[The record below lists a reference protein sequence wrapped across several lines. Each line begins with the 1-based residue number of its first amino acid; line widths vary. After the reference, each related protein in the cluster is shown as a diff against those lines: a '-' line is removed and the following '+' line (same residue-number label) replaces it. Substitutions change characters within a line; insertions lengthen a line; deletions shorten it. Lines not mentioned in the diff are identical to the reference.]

1 MDLLMTQK
9 KLVVHIILNS
19 HLDPVWLWK
28 QEQGIDEVIST
39 ARTACDLLDVYPEIH
54 LTRGEAWFYETVEQY
69 DPATFARLRTH
80 IDGGRLHVVGNWY
93 VQPDCNL
100 ASPESYRKHGE
111 IASAYFRKRFGIEQI
126 ETGYNVD
133 SFGHGAFLPDF
144 YRTCGVRNYCMMRPS
159 PQEKSLPGEIFR
171 WRSPNGAE
179 LLTARIFESYSSSPE
194 YLPGHLDRVIAAADR
209 RVGHTLCFCG
219 VGDHGGGPA
228 RAEIDYLLA
237 HRCDREDVEIRFS
250 HPDAFFAE
258 VRRSGVELP
267 VVTGEL
273 QHHAIGCYS
282 ACSMIKRSVRLTEDR
297 LIQAEKFLL
306 AAERERAW
314 KLLLFATF
322 HDLLPGSSIAS
333 AYDGI
338 LDSLGAARTL
348 AREAVIRAVRR
359 RNCRFRPDPLQR
371 LVFDNIGSEE
381 YCGIFEVEPW
391 VSWEY
396 SKGRRSIESIRL
408 LDERG
413 RALPV
418 QPLPPEAAV
427 KRLARLAF
435 PMKLA
440 AGERRVLHL
449 DYLGPAPAGALPEH
463 AGGRISDGNLVVE
476 GFDTLCCNG
485 RDYFGAPLRIDVI
498 RDTSDTWSHG
508 MNGYAVKAECSFR
521 PSKPFRRHFT
531 GPLISESIGE
541 FCDGQGN
548 RIAAALR
555 FESGL
560 RGVRLR
566 LRLDW
571 HGAQKLV
578 KLVLTPGFRVVRRID
593 GVPGGEI
600 ARALNGEEFPLFNFC
615 RLEGEAQSLAVVSKE
630 CFAAD
635 VQPNGTLR
643 LTLLRTPYY
652 ANHDPYRVKGVNSFR
667 ITDQGEHDYEF
678 ALLVDP
684 TAEEI
689 QREIFRRKEP
699 VVFSESTFG
708 VRRDLV

>member
-1 MDLLMTQK
+1 MTQK

-209 RVGHTLCFCG
+209 RVGHTLCFCW

-396 SKGRRSIESIRL
+396 SKGRRFIESIRL

-508 MNGYAVKAECSFR
+508 MNGYALKAERSFR

-689 QREIFRRKEP
+689 QREISRRKEP

-708 VRRDLV
+708 VRRDLI